1 MVKNLVDGSKAVA
14 LFNRNHEPK
23 EVAISWNELGIT
35 GKQQLRDLCRQKNIG
50 TFSSSFKTIVPAQ
63 GVVMLKFKKVRK

>member
-35 GKQQLRDLCRQKNIG
+35 GSSNCVTYVARKISEPFLHHSRQ
-50 TFSSSFKTIVPAQ
+50 
-63 GVVMLKFKKVRK
+63 